1 MSRCFSLIAKF
12 QAVGLAAAFS
22 FALLAGCAGVPSK
35 EEMSML
41 EEKRQAVEK
50 AENTVAERKAEKAQ
64 LEKKVAEKKAA
75 LEEAKA
81 KNEATKAA
89 LAARS
94 E

>member
-1 MSRCFSLIAKF
+1 MRRCFTLIAKF
-12 QAVGLAAAFS
+12 HAIGLATVFS
-22 FALLAGCAGVPSK
+22 LALVAGCAGVPSK

-50 AENTVAERKAEKAQ
+50 AEKTVADRKAEKVQ
-64 LEKKVAEKKAA
+64 LEQKVAEKKVA
-75 LEEAKA
+75 LEEVKA

>member
-1 MSRCFSLIAKF
+1 MSRCFLLIAKYN
-12 QAVGLAAAFS
+12 AIGLAAVLSLF
-22 FALLAGCAGVPSK
+22 LVAGCGGIPSK
-35 EEMSML
+35 EELSML

-50 AENTVAERKAEKAQ
+50 AENTLAERKAEIAR
-64 LEKKVAEKKAA
+64 LEREVAEKKAA

-81 KNEATKAA
+81 KNETTKAV